1 MAISLFTS
9 LTEDLNSGRPRTNLP
24 SGQSGTGTEW
34 DDREQIYQVVRVG
47 LELETAQ
54 VVSSTRTSCSLYERF
69 VTTLKTAV

>member
-1 MAISLFTS
+1 M
-9 LTEDLNSGRPRTNLP
+9 GRPRTNLP